1 MKNTSNKISY
11 ISLTSQWADE
21 KDDLLPIIER
31 ILSSGQYV
39 GGDEIRLSGGQQQR
53 IGSARNY
60 CNIMK
65 IYPRK
70 KY

>member
-1 MKNTSNKISY
+1 MNNTSNKISY

-39 GGDEIRLSGGQQQR
+39 GGDEITKFEK
-53 IGSARNY
+53 GSVWKAE
-60 CNIMK
+60 
-65 IYPRK
+65 
-70 KY
+70 